1 MNGNLFC
8 ILPLQAEND
17 KNGKQT
23 MTQEGQI
30 LKAMKLE
37 NSCESIQVKMRQFGQ
52 FLNEYF

>member
-8 ILPLQAEND
+8 ILPSQAEND